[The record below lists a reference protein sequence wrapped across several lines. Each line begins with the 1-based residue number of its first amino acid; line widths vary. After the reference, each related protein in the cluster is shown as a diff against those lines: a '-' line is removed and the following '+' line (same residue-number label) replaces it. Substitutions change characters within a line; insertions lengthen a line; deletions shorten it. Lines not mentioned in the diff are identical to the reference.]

1 MITGIRKP
9 DIILISNKAYI
20 LNDKALQRQYTFL
33 GNGRD
38 DTLFYAWLGC
48 KSVTEDKIAFIYH
61 MNIMADSARTN
72 PVVA

>member
-1 MITGIRKP
+1 
-9 DIILISNKAYI
+9 
-20 LNDKALQRQYTFL
+20 NDKALQRQYTFL

-72 PVVA
+72 PVV

>member
-1 MITGIRKP
+1 

-72 PVVA
+72 PVV